1 MRTLEVSVVQ
11 ILYRLHFLYQAHEYR
26 VAFCILFY
34 YCFFFSHI
42 IAAEK
47 MKSAAKADPNLG
59 KTDKTTDNEYD
70 SEENQENITPDEKNA
85 R

>member
-1 MRTLEVSVVQ
+1 
-11 ILYRLHFLYQAHEYR
+11 
-26 VAFCILFY
+26 
-34 YCFFFSHI
+34 
-42 IAAEK
+42 